1 MRGEHSQ
8 RNYAFSRVPLVL
20 FLELLYDILH
30 QRCKALVS
38 PPFSVVRSN
47 YLTAR
52 PSRPTRRRPE
62 GKEVMMSKL
71 IIFALSFMLAGCGAS
86 MSAVGVV
93 EKNRVY
99 VIKHGDFLSSSRMI
113 LVVDENGKVV
123 ASSGGTVQGGGAFT
137 TQAAIGIVSA
147 GATVYGFQA
156 LSQAIQGASATVK
169 GIPSDV
175 GVRAHGTVN
184 GTVTIDGE
192 PSTFTGTLA
201 P

>member
-1 MRGEHSQ
+1 
-8 RNYAFSRVPLVL
+8 
-20 FLELLYDILH
+20 
-30 QRCKALVS
+30 
-38 PPFSVVRSN
+38 
-47 YLTAR
+47 
-52 PSRPTRRRPE
+52 
-62 GKEVMMSKL
+62 MMSKL

-137 TQAAIGIVSA
+137 TQTAIGIVSA
-147 GATVYGFQA
+147 GATVYGFHA
-156 LSQAIQGASATVK
+156 LSQAIQGASVTVK

-175 GVRAHGTVN
+175 GVHPHGTLN
-184 GTVTIDGE
+184 GTVTIDGK
-192 PSTFTGTLA
+192 PSAFTGTFA

>member
-1 MRGEHSQ
+1 
-8 RNYAFSRVPLVL
+8 
-20 FLELLYDILH
+20 
-30 QRCKALVS
+30 
-38 PPFSVVRSN
+38 
-47 YLTAR
+47 
-52 PSRPTRRRPE
+52 
-62 GKEVMMSKL
+62 MMSKL

-137 TQAAIGIVSA
+137 TQTAIGIVSA
-147 GATVYGFQA
+147 GATVYGFHA
-156 LSQAIQGASATVK
+156 LSQAIQGASVTVK

-175 GVRAHGTVN
+175 GVHPHGTLN
-184 GTVTIDGE
+184 GTVTIDGK
-192 PSTFTGTLA
+192 PSTFTGTFA

>member
-1 MRGEHSQ
+1 
-8 RNYAFSRVPLVL
+8 
-20 FLELLYDILH
+20 
-30 QRCKALVS
+30 
-38 PPFSVVRSN
+38 
-47 YLTAR
+47 
-52 PSRPTRRRPE
+52 
-62 GKEVMMSKL
+62 MMSKL

-137 TQAAIGIVSA
+137 TQTAIGIVSA

-156 LSQAIQGASATVK
+156 LSQAIQGASVTVK

-175 GVRAHGTVN
+175 GVHAHGTVN
-184 GTVTIDGE
+184 GTVTIDGK
-192 PSTFTGTLA
+192 PSAFTGTFA